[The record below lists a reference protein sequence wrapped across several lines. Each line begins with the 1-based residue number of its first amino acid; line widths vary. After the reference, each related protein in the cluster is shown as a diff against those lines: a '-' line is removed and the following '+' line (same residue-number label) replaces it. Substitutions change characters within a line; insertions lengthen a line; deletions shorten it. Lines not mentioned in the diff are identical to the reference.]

1 MSTFEKAKLV
11 SKGLGFFLPYLGRVV
26 IQQTAAVL
34 HRWTWRNTPDAK
46 NVVVVGGS
54 FAGIELVRR
63 LAQTLPTGY
72 KAVWIEKNSHL
83 NYSFNFPRFSVMI
96 GQEHTAFIPYDGI
109 ASSKPRGILTRVQ
122 GKAVQ
127 VTENQVILASG
138 QKVDYAYLI
147 VATGSSQPLPVN
159 VLSTDRVAACHE
171 LQEVQQAI
179 VASQKIAIV
188 GGGAVGVELASD
200 IKDFYPEKDVTLVHS
215 RSNLLNSFGKR
226 LRDYALTALR
236 DELNVR
242 VLLNERPQMPTGS
255 NMARSATLK
264 FSDMREEKF
273 DLIRPNSAILKDLLP
288 DAISEK
294 TSRIIVRPTLQVL
307 PQDRREGFDPPI
319 FALGDVADHG
329 GPCMA
334 RAGWLQASVVLDNVL
349 AMIHGRQPSRIYKPN
364 LFIEGAIKLTLG
376 KSHTVMYGMDEK
388 GFDVMFPSRTG
399 PLDLG
404 IERAWKDFGA
414 DFAKGRTSVVA
425 KQEHVQ
431 GEA

>member
-1 MSTFEKAKLV
+1 MSTLEKAKLV

-72 KAVWIEKNSHL
+72 KVMWIEKNSHL
-83 NYSFNFPRFSVMI
+83 NYSFNFPRFSVMM
-96 GQEHTAFIPYDGI
+96 GQEHTAFIPYDGV
-109 ASSKPRGILTRVQ
+109 ASSEPHGILTRVQ
-122 GKAVQ
+122 DKAVQ
-127 VTENQVILASG
+127 VTEKQVILASG

-147 VATGSSQPLPVN
+147 IATGSSQPLPVN

-179 VASQKIAIV
+179 VASQKIAVV

-215 RSNLLNSFGKR
+215 RNNLLNNFGKR
-226 LRDYALTALR
+226 LQDYALTALR

-255 NMARSATLK
+255 NMARLATLK

-273 DLIRPNSAILKDLLP
+273 DLIVSLISSSCGSISA
-288 DAISEK
+288 
-294 TSRIIVRPTLQVL
+294 T
-307 PQDRREGFDPPI
+307 
-319 FALGDVADHG
+319 GD
-329 GPCMA
+329 
-334 RAGWLQASVVLDNVL
+334 
-349 AMIHGRQPSRIYKPN
+349 
-364 LFIEGAIKLTLG
+364 
-376 KSHTVMYGMDEK
+376 
-388 GFDVMFPSRTG
+388 
-399 PLDLG
+399 
-404 IERAWKDFGA
+404 
-414 DFAKGRTSVVA
+414 
-425 KQEHVQ
+425 
-431 GEA
+431 